1 MGSALGRKRSSEE
14 IVLILDLTKLVLR
27 LILILLIPTAIGYF
41 TYSAMHKTFFSPADP
56 ADSQPVLI
64 EIAPGSS
71 FKQIC
76 NMLEEKG
83 LVKYAWSLDII
94 SRLKKVD
101 KQIHAGE
108 YQLNKAMA
116 PTEILQTLVSGK
128 IYERR
133 VTVKEGVS
141 VWEIGKLVEEAGLI
155 SKDEFNAAII
165 APDLLRQAGI
175 PEESRSFE
183 GYLFPETYAFSRPI
197 DAKRIIWTMLKF
209 GLDKWTEEFTQRA
222 QQLKMTRHEILTLA
236 SIIEK
241 ESGSFI
247 EEQPLISAVFHNRL
261 KQGMKL
267 QADPTVI
274 YGIPDFNGNLTRQH
288 LETPTPYNT
297 YTNFGLPP
305 GPIANP
311 GFTALK
317 AALFPAE
324 SNALYFVSNGQG
336 KHIFSN
342 TLEEHN
348 KAVQEFQLNRRSPR

>member
-1 MGSALGRKRSSEE
+1 
-14 IVLILDLTKLVLR
+14 LIIIDIFKLLAR
-27 LILILLIPTAIGYF
+27 LLLILLIPVFLGYG
-41 TYSAMHKTFFSPADP
+41 TYRLMERMFFSPVDP
-56 ADSQPVLI
+56 GNTKSVLFQ
-64 EIAPGSS
+64 IAPGSS

-76 NMLEEKG
+76 NDLEKEG

-108 YQLNKAMA
+108 YELNKAMR
-116 PTEILQTLVSGK
+116 PTDILTHLVSGK

-133 VTVKEGVS
+133 ITVKEGVS
-141 VWEIGKLVEEAGLI
+141 VWEIGKLLEDVGLI
-155 SKDEFNAAII
+155 TKKEFNAAIV
-165 APDLLRQAGI
+165 DVELLRQAGI
-175 PEESRSFE
+175 PEESKSFE
-183 GYLFPETYAFSRPI
+183 GYLFPDTYAFSRPI
-197 DAKRIIWTMLKF
+197 DAKRIIWTMLKQ
-209 GLDKWTEEFTQRA
+209 GTDKWPDEFTTRA
-222 QQLKMTRHEILTLA
+222 EELKMTRHEILTLA

-241 ESGSFI
+241 ESGSKI

-274 YGIPDFNGNLTRQH
+274 YGIPNFNGNLTRQN

-305 GPIANP
+305 GPIANA
-311 GFTALK
+311 GFSAIK
-317 AALFPAE
+317 AALYPANSE
-324 SNALYFVSNGQG
+324 AVYFVSNNKGE
-336 KHIFSN
+336 HVFSN

-348 KAVQEFQLNRRSPR
+348 KAVATFQQKKPADTN